1 MCCSARMGWPVNTRV
16 GRIKKNDPS
25 LIEPMALGA
34 VMAMS
39 RFPKRIL
46 SVCVFLAVAPTV
58 PHPAFAWGDEDHR
71 IIALIGEHYLDP
83 AARAKVGM
91 LLATDT
97 DTLTTHDIASEAT
110 WADRYRVT
118 HPIRPKKTGTRT
130 TVAGVERGR

>member
-46 SVCVFLAVAPTV
+46 SVCVFLAVALTV
-58 PHPAFAWGDEDHR
+58 PHRAFAWGD
-71 IIALIGEHYLDP
+71 
-83 AARAKVGM
+83 
-91 LLATDT
+91 ATDSPWRRR
-97 DTLTTHDIASEAT
+97 DFLGSA
-110 WADRYRVT
+110 
-118 HPIRPKKTGTRT
+118 
-130 TVAGVERGR
+130 